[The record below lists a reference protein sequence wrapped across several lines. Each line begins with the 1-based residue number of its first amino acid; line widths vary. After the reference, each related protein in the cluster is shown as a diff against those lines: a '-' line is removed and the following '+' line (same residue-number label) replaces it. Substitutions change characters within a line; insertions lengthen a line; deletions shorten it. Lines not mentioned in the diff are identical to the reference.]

1 MPLIKGT
8 SKGTFAKNVKT
19 EIAAG
24 KEPDQAVAIAYSVK
38 REAKKAA
45 HGTPSHSRHSEDRSK
60 HYHEKVVA
68 TKVYSGPNT
77 MTQARSQ
84 KIQNDEDWSE

>member
-8 SKGTFAKNVKT
+8 SKETFAKNVRK

-38 REAKKAA
+38 KEAKKAA
-45 HGTPSHSRHSEDRSK
+45 QGTESHSRHSADRSK
-60 HYHEKVVA
+60 HYHDKVVGVF
-68 TKVYSGPNT
+68 KGPT
-77 MTQARSQ
+77 QMTQARSQ
-84 KIQNDEDWSE
+84 TFRDDEDYEE